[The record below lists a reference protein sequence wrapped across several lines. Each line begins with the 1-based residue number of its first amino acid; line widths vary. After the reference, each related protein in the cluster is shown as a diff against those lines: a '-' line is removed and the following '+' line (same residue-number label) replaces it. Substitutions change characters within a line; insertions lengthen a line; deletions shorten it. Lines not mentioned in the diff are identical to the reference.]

1 MSYSAPT
8 LPAQPGDVP
17 TGAAL
22 RSQVQQ
28 AVASI
33 ASVLRGAG
41 LYDAAAASELAEVA
55 SNPAP
60 ATRATYALS
69 TIAGRLLLTPA
80 QVAQRIADARAA
92 LGREPTGIASA
103 APEAV
108 LVPIWGAFV
117 ATHTA
122 LVPLASAE
130 TGGYAGLP
138 QIRPFE

>member
-1 MSYSAPT
+1 VRAIVD
-8 LPAQPGDVP
+8 G
-17 TGAAL
+17 
-22 RSQVQQ
+22 
-28 AVASI
+28 I
-33 ASVLRGAG
+33 ASTLRGAG
-41 LYDAAAASELAEVA
+41 ILDAVSASELGGVA
-55 SNPAP
+55 DHPTP

-69 TIAGRLLLTPA
+69 TIANQLLLTPA
-80 QVAQRIADARAA
+80 QVAQQLADARAA

-117 ATHTA
+117 AAQAA

-138 QIRPFE
+138 QIRPIPL